1 LKPATPTFEL
11 PQIRALDRTARG
23 SANKYFTVNMIIQ
36 VICEDIV
43 WKTNETTEERNGLDP
58 SCIQLTDHIQ
68 MNEMTHVRCCA
79 DLALVNA
86 RVAMLRI
93 LDL

>member
-1 LKPATPTFEL
+1 MVI
-11 PQIRALDRTARG
+11 QIIYDDT
-23 SANKYFTVNMIIQ
+23 
-36 VICEDIV
+36 V
-43 WKTNETTEERNGLDP
+43 WKANETTDTRNGLGPP
-58 SCIQLTDHIQ
+58 SIQLTDHVE
-68 MNEMTHVRCCA
+68 MNEMTHVRRCA